1 MNYQVYQ
8 AQIEHHQAA
17 STQKWRALLKRLWV
31 VTFLTV
37 ALCIAG
43 IFFKDFQ
50 AIFLVAGFLLLFALG
65 IQPIQQHYAANHAF
79 LTDMN
84 YRLLVELKIRE
95 VPAQDYPHE
104 S

>member
-1 MNYQVYQ
+1 MEYHELQ
-8 AQIEHHQAA
+8 ARLEQHKAT
-17 STQKWRALLKRLWV
+17 STAQWKTLIKRLWV

-50 AIFLVAGFLLLFALG
+50 AIFLVAGFLLLFMLG

-79 LTDMN
+79 LMEMN
-84 YRLLVELKIRE
+84 NRLLLELRARDLTDK
-95 VPAQDYPHE
+95 D
-104 S
+104 